1 MHEPIRIRHHARRPP
16 PSVVARIAAPCTRD
30 RRGGRAVIARLRAYF
45 TGAPAPRLLARE
57 AVRLLSQPI
66 DPVIPPA
73 GSTPVRAPHPM
84 IAPLSPA
91 ELAALRVLLR
101 TRSTPPP
108 RSATASVEE

>member
-1 MHEPIRIRHHARRPP
+1 
-16 PSVVARIAAPCTRD
+16 
-30 RRGGRAVIARLRAYF
+30 VIARLRAF
-45 TGAPAPRLLARE
+45 FAGPGSPAPRLLARE

-108 RSATASVEE
+108 RSATASVED